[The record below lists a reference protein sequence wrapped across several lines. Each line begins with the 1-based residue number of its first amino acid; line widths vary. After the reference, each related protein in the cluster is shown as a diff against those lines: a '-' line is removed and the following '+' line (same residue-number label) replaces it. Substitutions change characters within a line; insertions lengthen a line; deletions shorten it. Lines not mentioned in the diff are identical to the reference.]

1 MGNEAIILGSIA
13 IIISIMLYLKT
24 RVISLSIILFILG
37 ITLIIFNREEDK
49 IEQRKDI
56 KTKMKRK

>member
-1 MGNEAIILGSIA
+1 MGKEAIILGSIA
-13 IIISIMLYLKT
+13 ILVAIIFYLKT
-24 RVISLSIILFILG
+24 RTISFPIILIILG

-56 KTKMKRK
+56 KTKRK